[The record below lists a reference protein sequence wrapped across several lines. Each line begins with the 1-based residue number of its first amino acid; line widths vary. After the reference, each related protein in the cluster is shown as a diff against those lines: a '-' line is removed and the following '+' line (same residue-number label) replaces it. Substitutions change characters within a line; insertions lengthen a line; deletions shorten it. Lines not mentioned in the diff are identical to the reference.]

1 MNAFN
6 MSTDTLAIKAEGVLY
21 TQFGSFSG
29 LSEFLPLLRLITF
42 CTTEASRLNNCLMA
56 YVVRDQYHLL
66 KKYCG
71 SSMVCKTVHSGTGVV
86 TFYMFRVSR
95 VMLSKAELTISSL
108 QVIGRVVSKCTCF
121 MN

>member
-1 MNAFN
+1 
-6 MSTDTLAIKAEGVLY
+6 MSAETLAIKAEGVLY

-29 LSEFLPLLRLITF
+29 STEIHPSLCLITF
-42 CTTEASRLNNCLMA
+42 CTTEAFRLNSSLLA
-56 YVVRDQYHLL
+56 YVVRDQFHML

-71 SSMVCKTVHSGTGVV
+71 SSMTCKTEHPGTGVV
-86 TFYMFRVSR
+86 TFYMFQVSR
-95 VMLSKAELTISSL
+95 VMLSQANFAISSL

>member
-1 MNAFN
+1 

-21 TQFGSFSG
+21 TRFGSFAG
-29 LSEFLPLLRLITF
+29 LSEFLPSLSLITF
-42 CTTEASRLNNCLMA
+42 CTTEASRLNNSLLA
-56 YVVRDQYHLL
+56 FVSDKYHIL

-71 SSMVCKTVHSGTGVV
+71 STMACKTESSGTGVV

-95 VMLSKAELTISSL
+95 VMLSRAELTISSL
-108 QVIGRVVSKCTCF
+108 HVIGRVVSKCTCF